1 MKSEELAT
9 ARFCRVLTSAAFR
22 YARTSWRQTILHSS
36 FFTFF
41 ATLFLLSSCG
51 VDSDRFRLEGR
62 LRNMNQG
69 EFWIYS
75 TDGGASGIDTIFVR
89 DGRFEYET
97 TLRIPSTY
105 VLIFPNFSELPI
117 FANPGKVAT
126 IKGDA
131 SHLKEITIKG
141 TSDNEEM
148 TKLRMELNKLMPP
161 EIPGAVEKF
170 IRNNPESQVSSYLL
184 LRYFMMDQEAD
195 YGKAYELATLMAKE
209 QPDNGRLLVWK
220 KMLEGLRYNK
230 KDSKLPTFSAVDIKG
245 RRVTQDQLKG
255 KVNVVSLWA
264 TWNYTSTD
272 IQHRLQQA
280 KKKYGE
286 KLGLLSICL
295 DGRPAECRNKVNRDS
310 INWPNVC
317 DGKMWQSP
325 LVMKLG
331 LTDVPANL
339 LVNDKGVVI
348 ERNLAP
354 QQLEE
359 KINQLLK

>member
-131 SHLKEITIKG
+131 
-141 TSDNEEM
+141 
-148 TKLRMELNKLMPP
+148 
-161 EIPGAVEKF
+161 
-170 IRNNPESQVSSYLL
+170 
-184 LRYFMMDQEAD
+184 
-195 YGKAYELATLMAKE
+195 
-209 QPDNGRLLVWK
+209 
-220 KMLEGLRYNK
+220 
-230 KDSKLPTFSAVDIKG
+230 
-245 RRVTQDQLKG
+245 
-255 KVNVVSLWA
+255 
-264 TWNYTSTD
+264 
-272 IQHRLQQA
+272 
-280 KKKYGE
+280 
-286 KLGLLSICL
+286 
-295 DGRPAECRNKVNRDS
+295 
-310 INWPNVC
+310 
-317 DGKMWQSP
+317 
-325 LVMKLG
+325 
-331 LTDVPANL
+331 
-339 LVNDKGVVI
+339 
-348 ERNLAP
+348 
-354 QQLEE
+354 
-359 KINQLLK
+359 